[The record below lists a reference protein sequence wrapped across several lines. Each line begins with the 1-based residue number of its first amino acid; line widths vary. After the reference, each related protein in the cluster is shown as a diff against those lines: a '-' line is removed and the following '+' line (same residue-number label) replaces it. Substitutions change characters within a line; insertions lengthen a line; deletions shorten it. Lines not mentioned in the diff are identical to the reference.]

1 MEDPQTDATLR
12 RPPGGPSPPAPPVT
26 GDAAG
31 PDPSD
36 PGNPV
41 VVQLGQQMLGD
52 LGNPRVDARLLSA
65 ILTRDG
71 RVAAWLRDQQID
83 LDDVENAFPGTRW

>member
-1 MEDPQTDATLR
+1 M
-12 RPPGGPSPPAPPVT
+12 

-41 VVQLGQQMLGD
+41 VVQLGQQLLGD
-52 LGNPRVDARLLSA
+52 LGNPRVDARLISA
-65 ILTRDG
+65 ILKRDG

-83 LDDVENAFPGTRW
+83 LHDVENAFPGTRW